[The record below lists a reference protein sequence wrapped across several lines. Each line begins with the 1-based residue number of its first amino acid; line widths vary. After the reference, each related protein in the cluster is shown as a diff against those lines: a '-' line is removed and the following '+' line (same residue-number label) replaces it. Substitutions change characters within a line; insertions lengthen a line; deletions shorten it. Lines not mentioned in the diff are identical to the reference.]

1 MHLTLTFTSFSH
13 LNIRYFFLNET
24 KRKSIIRMDKDYFL
38 KNYAI
43 IPDPNNSSFSYHA
56 TNCPGVIED

>member
-1 MHLTLTFTSFSH
+1 MKQ
-13 LNIRYFFLNET
+13 
-24 KRKSIIRMDKDYFL
+24 KRKSIIRMDKDYL
-38 KNYAI
+38 KKYYAI